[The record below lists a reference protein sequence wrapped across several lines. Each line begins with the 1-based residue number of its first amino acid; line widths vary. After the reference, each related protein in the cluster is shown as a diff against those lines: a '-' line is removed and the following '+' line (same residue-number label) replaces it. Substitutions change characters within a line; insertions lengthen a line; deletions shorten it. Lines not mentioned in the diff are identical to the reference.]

1 MTGNYNPHYDIRP
14 RNLSFVADLQIG
26 EQAEN
31 TFVEFLQLLATGDV
45 EVKYDRYRNGRMFVE
60 TEQCPR
66 GHCTY
71 IQSGINVTRA
81 TWWVYFV
88 SPSAFVVVAVE
99 RLKNYL
105 RANYDELIRNGKKQT
120 GSSDNPAR
128 GFLLQA
134 HQVHDLLTQPQY
146 DIHNN

>member
-1 MTGNYNPHYDIRP
+1 MKGDYNPYFDVRP
-14 RNLSFVADLQIG
+14 QNLSFVADLQVG
-26 EQAEN
+26 ENAEN
-31 TFVEFLQLLATGDV
+31 TFVEFLQLITTGDV

-66 GHCTY
+66 GYCTY

-81 TWWVYFV
+81 TWWVYFI
-88 SPSAFVVVAVE
+88 SPSAFIVVAVE

-105 RANYDELIRNGKKQT
+105 RANYDELLRCGKKQT

-128 GFLLQA
+128 GFLLQP
-134 HQVHDLLTQPQY
+134 HQVHDLMTMREY
-146 DIHNN
+146 DIQNN